1 MDSSHAVSRDEVG
14 KSSERS
20 AFAPNAGRVFWWVCT
35 KNPFYAISAALV
47 LLGLWISFGNQTEQL
62 ETWLLMGGLAGH
74 TLLLAVTALVLV
86 RFLNLWDDARTVML
100 LVVLMFLATSV
111 TFDCLLMEDQ
121 QRGAAFNLLGLGLSI
136 LVTETLLRRIKLR
149 LPALYR
155 LPYYFVLMLFF
166 LYPIFVRSL
175 LIPGRPESQ
184 EPLMWGLFGFS
195 TAAGL
200 VFLTLLPV
208 LRRGA
213 GYMRGNGSP
222 WPWPLYPWSLFVV
235 LAIAVPGRAVLMC
248 WSLHPLDTNQL
259 DRLIFGPYFLI
270 PFGFALTVL
279 FLELGLILARKGMIR
294 FGLAAPLLLMGMA
307 LLGHNPA
314 DPIYRLLRVMTV
326 SSGRFEAFDNV
337 SREPDPVYNEFLEIF
352 SNRLGVDPLFA
363 TLVLSCCFYA
373 YAAARRVPLAL
384 ECLAGS
390 LASMVI
396 IGPNTL
402 SDGLLSSPELAQP
415 APLLAAA
422 GILLFVGA
430 RQRNPWNLLRGAACL
445 AGFIA
450 LAVPLP
456 AEQPIPGL
464 RSAIFVHLT
473 LLAMLGL
480 GAAFTDTNGISL
492 RRIGSAFILV
502 LSLAGMHQWFVQE
515 EMPAALP
522 IVYPLCM
529 GILLAVYGHF
539 LRDSWILAM
548 ATIVLGYW
556 VFKFGWILC
565 RSLRGLIRGFD
576 YLLSG
581 LAFFMIAVLV
591 SLGKSGM
598 LSRWIESRW
607 LPAWLCRFLPPTPAL
622 APSPAI
628 ELSSD
633 GNLTLPVPPDAP
645 TPVDEA

>member
-1 MDSSHAVSRDEVG
+1 MNNSHPSRETG
-14 KSSERS
+14 
-20 AFAPNAGRVFWWVCT
+20 AGGVFWWVCT

-62 ETWLLMGGLAGH
+62 ESWLLMGGLAGH

-121 QRGAAFNLLGLGLSI
+121 QRGAVFNLLGLGLSI
-136 LVTETLLRRIKLR
+136 LITETLLWRIKLR

-155 LPYYFVLMLFF
+155 VPYYLVLMLFF

-175 LIPGRPESQ
+175 LVPGRPELQ

-200 VFLTLLPV
+200 VFLTLLPA

-213 GYMRGNGSP
+213 NYMRGNGSP

-248 WSLHPLDTNQL
+248 WSLHPLGTNQL

-279 FLELGLILARKGMIR
+279 FLELGLILAKKGMIR
-294 FGLAAPLLLMGMA
+294 FALAGPVLLMGMA
-307 LLGHNPA
+307 LLGHSPA
-314 DPIYRLLRVMTV
+314 DPVYRLLRVMTV
-326 SSGRFEAFDNV
+326 SSGRFEAFDSV
-337 SREPDPVYNEFLEIF
+337 SREQDPVYNEFLEFF

-373 YAAARRVPLAL
+373 YAAARRVPLAA
-384 ECLAGS
+384 ECLAAA
-390 LASMVI
+390 LACMVL

-402 SDGLLSSPELAQP
+402 NDGLLSSPAP

-422 GILLFVGA
+422 CVLLFVGA

-450 LAVPLP
+450 FVV
-456 AEQPIPGL
+456 PIPTELAIPGV
-464 RSAIFVHLT
+464 RSAVFVHLT

-480 GAAFTDTNGISL
+480 GAAFADTNGITI
-492 RRIGSAFILV
+492 RRCAAAFILV
-502 LSLAGMHQWFVQE
+502 LSLAGMHQWFFE
-515 EMPAALP
+515 KEMPAALP

-539 LRDSWILAM
+539 LRDSWVLAM

-556 VFKFGWILC
+556 VFKFGWTLC
-565 RSLRGLIRGFD
+565 RSLRDMIRGFD

-607 LPAWLCRFLPPTPAL
+607 LPAWLWRFWPATP
-622 APSPAI
+622 APSPVV

-633 GNLTLPVPPDAP
+633 GNSPPAAP
-645 TPVDEA
+645 TDGSMPADGA